1 MWSRADVIGLFSNNV
16 VSFSRN
22 VVLSDPLF
30 SLNSVSKPRMLSVRA
45 DYVLSSLQVVIVC
58 LETSALGAADMSKFA
73 DRLNT
78 FGFGLIQSLQASKQ
92 LNLLISP
99 ASIEIALGMAYAG
112 TAGETADAMSHT
124 LGLSTTSREA
134 ALKDLAT
141 LQITLKQPEEG
152 VTRKVANS
160 IWIDQF
166 VHLSKEFSSDLAHT
180 FKATFESLLFSDP
193 ATIGRINDWVSRQ
206 TEGKISHLLEAPPMP
221 PMVLANA
228 VYFHANC

>member
-1 MWSRADVIGLFSNNV
+1 
-16 VSFSRN
+16 
-22 VVLSDPLF
+22 
-30 SLNSVSKPRMLSVRA
+30 MLSVRA

-160 IWIDQF
+160 IWIDQS